1 MNDKDSVSMGKGV
14 NEDVNEDNSEKER
27 QPATTTT
34 TVTKM
39 DAPSGAGEEKGEKE
53 DKGGD
58 KGETKVEDKSK
69 PKPAAPEP
77 VKTTAGDAKSGG
89 TSRQIQAVGDSEKQ
103 EKATGGREREGE
115 RAQQTQQTQRRETGE
130 ATNASGPGRFAEKR
144 GGRSDS
150 ERQPHLSYVAR
161 RDAMELADL
170 EAKQQ
175 VQSERDLIG
184 RKKFSEAI
192 ADITPDRVLY
202 ATGRRK
208 TSSARV
214 YMKIGSGKITI
225 NNRSPEDYFARKNLV
240 VLIKQPLVK
249 MGVDKM
255 FDLSVRVQSG
265 GISGQAGAVRH
276 GIARALVEYDEEKNL
291 ASCRFNHARSAICGA
306 QKSGIT

>member
-1 MNDKDSVSMGKGV
+1 MNDKDSESMGMGK
-14 NEDVNEDNSEKER
+14 DVNEDHSEKATA
-27 QPATTTT
+27 ATTAASATI
-34 TVTKM
+34 
-39 DAPSGAGEEKGEKE
+39 DEAPSGEVKAKGEVK
-53 DKGGD
+53 
-58 KGETKVEDKSK
+58 TKVEDKSK
-69 PKPAAPEP
+69 SKPAAPEP
-77 VKTTAGDAKSGG
+77 VKTTPNSSGTAGVSGDAGAK
-89 TSRQIQAVGDSEKQ
+89 QA
-103 EKATGGREREGE
+103 KATGAGEGE
-115 RAQQTQQTQRRETGE
+115 RTQQTQRRETGE
-130 ATNASGPGRFAEKR
+130 ATSASGRFAEKR
-144 GGRSDS
+144 GTRPDS

-170 EAKQQ
+170 EAKQK
-175 VQSERDLIG
+175 VRAERDLLG

-192 ADITPDRVLY
+192 AEITPDRVLY

-249 MGVDKM
+249 MGADKM

-276 GIARALVEYDEEKNL
+276 GIARALVKYDEEKNL
-291 ASCRFNHARSAICGA
+291 RRAGLITRDPRSVERKKVGLHKARKRPQYS
-306 QKSGIT
+306 KR